1 MHGNLDALRA
11 VLADAAAEGA
21 LKVLCL
27 GDLVGYG
34 AEPTA
39 CVETVDERAA
49 ALVAGNHEHGATGLM
64 GLDWFNP
71 AARAAAL
78 WTRVRLSDDHHRY
91 LRGLPLTA
99 VVGDA
104 TLVHASPRHPD
115 EWDYL
120 MTEEE
125 GFRVFGDFATRLC
138 FVGHSHR
145 PGMWSLGSSGPHHDE
160 SFRAWPVR
168 IRLEDGRRYL
178 INVGSVGQP
187 RDRDV
192 RAAYAVWDQDE
203 RIVSIRR
210 VPYDHRAA
218 AEKILAAGLPRM
230 LADRLAHGV

>member
-39 CVETVDERAA
+39 CVETVAERAA
-49 ALVAGNHEHGATGLM
+49 ALVAGNHERGATGLM
-64 GLDWFNP
+64 GLDWFNA

-78 WTRVRLSDDHHRY
+78 WTRARLSDDHHRY
-91 LRGLPLTA
+91 LRDLPLTA
-99 VVGDA
+99 VAGDA
-104 TLVHASPRHPD
+104 TLVHASPRQPD

-120 MTEEE
+120 VTAEE
-125 GFRVFGDFATRLC
+125 GFQVFGDFATRLC

-145 PGMWSLGSSGPHHDE
+145 PGMWSLGSSGPDHDE
-160 SFRAWPVR
+160 GFRAWPAR

-187 RDRDV
+187 RDRDI
-192 RAAYAVWDQDE
+192 RAAYALWDQDE

-218 AEKILAAGLPRM
+218 AAKILAAGLPRI